1 MEYVVFNLSFV
12 YELKQRFFSFEIQT
26 NRIIKVIGIKYIDL
40 YLIECKVKNA
50 FLDNFII
57 LQHHNRS
64 N

>member
-26 NRIIKVIGIKYIDL
+26 NRIIKVISIKYIDL

-50 FLDNFII
+50 FLVYSII